1 MDDGVAWRLAS
12 LRAGQG
18 TDEGSGAGER
28 DRGRRLVT
36 AARLSAIRSRE
47 PQILG
52 VLGFVAFFAVWQIA
66 SDLGWISELFFSS
79 PAAVAAAGIRELQ
92 APRFWSEIQVSATGF
107 LVGFIGAAVV
117 GVPLG
122 LVIGWS
128 SVLNDLV
135 DPWLTFFYSL
145 PRIALAPVILLWLG
159 IGPQSVITIIF
170 LGAFFAI
177 TVNTVRG
184 IRVVDSRLLGVA
196 TSFGATKRKQFFTVV
211 LPGSVPMILVG
222 LRLGVSRAL
231 IGVVIGELFAGS
243 RGLGTMIFR
252 AANALE
258 MDRMFLGV
266 IVLVVLA
273 LAAVEVISRFERRF
287 TSWRDDL
294 STVA

>member
-1 MDDGVAWRLAS
+1 
-12 LRAGQG
+12 
-18 TDEGSGAGER
+18 
-28 DRGRRLVT
+28 VT

-52 VLGFVAFFAVWQIA
+52 ALGFLAFFALWQIA
-66 SDLGWISELFFSS
+66 SDMGWISELFFSS
-79 PAAVAAAGIRELQ
+79 PAAVLAAAFRELQ

-107 LVGFIGAAVV
+107 LIGFVGAAIV

-128 SVLNDLV
+128 DTVNDLV

-184 IRVVDSRLLGVA
+184 IRVVDPRLLGVA
-196 TSFGATKRKQFFTVV
+196 TSFGASRRKQFFTVV

-266 IVLVVLA
+266 IVLIVLA
-273 LAAVEVISRFERRF
+273 LAAVETISRFERRF